1 MSSTDSSMEDSNEE
15 EYEEEEMS
23 LEMAIKV
30 MRHFESTRLPY
41 GKPKTE
47 TYVYFGDFTL
57 TSLR

>member
-15 EYEEEEMS
+15 EYEEEEEMS

-30 MRHFESTRLPY
+30 MRHFESSRLPY

-47 TYVYFGDFTL
+47 TYVYFY
-57 TSLR
+57 